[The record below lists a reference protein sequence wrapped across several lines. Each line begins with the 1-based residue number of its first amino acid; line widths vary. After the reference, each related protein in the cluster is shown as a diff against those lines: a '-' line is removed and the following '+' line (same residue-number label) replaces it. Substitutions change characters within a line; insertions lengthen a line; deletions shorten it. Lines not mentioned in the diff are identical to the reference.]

1 MTAEADRRPR
11 PNALAAVPRDDEPVE
26 PTGERGLSPAARFCV
41 RFARQRVGLTA
52 LLVLVILV
60 LVSAVLPLLVG
71 GNGNAQTL
79 ADRLQGPSVR
89 HLLGADELGRDQ
101 LLRLAVGMRT
111 SLLAAGL
118 AVAVALCLGVPL
130 GLLAGFS
137 GSWIDAIAS
146 RLFETIQSVPG
157 LILAMA
163 IVGIL
168 GRNLASA
175 MVAIGIVF
183 APRFFRVL
191 RGATMVVARETYVE
205 AARSIGGSTGHI
217 LTGHVLLNVLS
228 PLLVQLSLTMAFGI
242 LGEAALSFVGLGVQP
257 PDSSL
262 GNMLASAVTFM
273 DDAPHMVLEPGV
285 AIFMLSLCFSI
296 IGDAARDA
304 IGRGDR
310 SLA

>member
-1 MTAEADRRPR
+1 MTVEVGERYPR
-11 PNALAAVPRDDEPVE
+11 PMVTVPPDSDPGGSVDEA
-26 PTGERGLSPAARFCV
+26 GLSPAARFAQ
-41 RFARQRVGLTA
+41 RFARQRVA
-52 LLVLVILV
+52 LSALIVLVFLILV
-60 LVSAVLPLLVG
+60 AAVLPLVLG
-71 GNGNAQTL
+71 ENGNTQTL

-101 LLRLAVGMRT
+101 LVRLLVGVRT

-118 AVAVALCLGVPL
+118 AVAVALLLGVPL

-137 GSWIDAIAS
+137 GGWIDAVAS

-157 LILAMA
+157 LILAIA

-175 MVAIGIVF
+175 MIAIGIVF

-191 RGATMVVARETYVE
+191 RSVTLVVARETYVE
-205 AARSIGGSTGHI
+205 AARSIGGSHRHI
-217 LTGHVLLNVLS
+217 LLGHVLPNVLS

-262 GNMLASAVTFM
+262 GNMLASAVTYM
-273 DDAPHMVLEPGV
+273 DEAAHLVLEPGM
-285 AIFMLSLCFSI
+285 AIFALSLCFSLV
-296 IGDAARDA
+296 GDAARDA